1 MRRWI
6 CIAYLL
12 AGFMRQDYVYA
23 ARAVTPTPTAQPI
36 DRMAGH
42 HPDRQPWDWW
52 LLP

>member
-23 ARAVTPTPTAQPI
+23 VHVPAPRPTAQPI
-36 DRMAGH
+36 DRMFGH
-42 HPDRQPWDWW
+42 HPETQPWDWW